1 MRKYNK
7 KNFEFLPHT
16 ADVRMRVWGKTK
28 AELLENAVLGIMS
41 YLRPVL
47 GEEKI
52 SREISVE
59 SLDFPTLLVDFLS
72 EILAQADLGNE
83 AYEEIEIKKLGED
96 RMKAVLKGR
105 RVKEFGDDIKAVTYH
120 NLTVEK
126 KNGRWEAVAT
136 LDI

>member
-7 KNFEFLPHT
+7 KIFEFLPHT

-41 YLRPVL
+41 YLKPVL

-72 EILAQADLGNE
+72 EILAQVDLDNE
-83 AYEEIEIKKLGED
+83 AYEEIEIKKLGEE
-96 RMKAVLKGR
+96 RVEAILRGR
-105 RVKEFGDDIKAVTYH
+105 KVKSFKDDIKAVTYH
-120 NLTVEK
+120 DLTIEK
-126 KNGRWEAVAT
+126 KDGRYEAVIT
-136 LDI
+136 FDI